1 LRLHANISKFLM
13 PGDVTHHVPLLTH
26 YYHRTPNI
34 YFIVRP
40 EQFRFIE
47 LVYRKTFEND
57 ITPDI

>member
-1 LRLHANISKFLM
+1 M